1 MMKETNFYIL
11 KKETSIISLN
21 NLIESSQLRNS
32 SALWVPVWEW
42 CITDRTTWTLL

>member
-21 NLIESSQLRNS
+21 NLIESNQLRNS
-32 SALWVPVWEW
+32 SAL
-42 CITDRTTWTLL
+42 